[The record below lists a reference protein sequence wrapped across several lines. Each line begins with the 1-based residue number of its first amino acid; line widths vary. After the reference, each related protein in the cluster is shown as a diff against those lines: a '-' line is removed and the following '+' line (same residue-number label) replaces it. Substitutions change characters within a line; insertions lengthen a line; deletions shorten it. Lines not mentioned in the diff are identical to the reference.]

1 MILITQKNSYRY
13 LKWSSVLRE
22 RWGKRVQKITID
34 IGAGCPHRES
44 LTSGGCIFCDSLGSG
59 NGAHLAGVGLEK
71 QIQRGYERLKKK
83 YKTDSA
89 ILYFQSYSTT
99 NIETRELVKII
110 ERALE
115 FSNNHGTAAGIAIGA
130 RPDQVPDEILEYL
143 EDLAARDLETWLE
156 LGVQTTDPS
165 GLKWL
170 NRGHGLSEVE
180 DSLQRIRKRKG
191 ISLCAH
197 LIAGIPGEKRRQLGL
212 SSKWLS
218 EHGIDGVKFH
228 PLHVLSG
235 TPLEQLYRSGAF
247 SPLSMEEYV
256 ATVVEALQMTGP
268 AVVIQRLTADA
279 SPPRLVA
286 PAWVRDKTSVL
297 KAIDEK
303 LIQLDARQG
312 DEWDNGTART

>member
-22 RWGKRVQKITID
+22 RWGKRVQKITLD
-34 IGAGCPHRES
+34 IGAGCPHRKS
-44 LTSGGCIFCDSLGSG
+44 LTSGGCVFCDSLGGGS
-59 NGAHLAGVGLEK
+59 GAHLAGIGLEK
-71 QIQRGYERLKKK
+71 QIQLGYERLEKR

-99 NIETRELVKII
+99 NIATGKLVKII

-115 FSNNHGTAAGIAIGA
+115 FSGNHGTAAGIAIGA
-130 RPDQVPDEILEYL
+130 RPDQVPDEMLEYL
-143 EDLAARDLETWLE
+143 EDLAASGLETWLE

-165 GLKWL
+165 SLKWL

-180 DSLQRIRKRKG
+180 DSLKRIRKRKG

-197 LIAGIPGEKRRQLGL
+197 LIAGIPGEKRHQLGL

-235 TPLEQLYRSGAF
+235 TPLEKLYRGGGF

-256 ATVVEALQMTGP
+256 DNVVEALQMTRP
-268 AVVIQRLTADA
+268 DVVVQRLTADA

-286 PAWVRDKTSVL
+286 PAWLTDKTSVL
-297 KAIDEK
+297 KAIDDK

-312 DEWDNGTART
+312 DKWDS